1 MKSLFAVLALLAVIP
16 AVAQEKALYQSEKFS
31 IYGNRVEQPPYKA
44 VALSSTHLISDYQ
57 SPANLIYSADIQF
70 KFSLN
75 SRDNEMLS
83 GFDHLVTLHPENN
96 NADTGPV
103 VFGRRF
109 IDTTGNSTAL
119 PENVTWLV
127 KLDMRHVLAA
137 FEKEGYFTLFNGQ
150 KFYKADFKGVYIAG
164 SAKPLSWDFENLYTV
179 PDWELKDPDGDG
191 IYTTTLLLNPHQDI
205 KGPDE
210 WKLNADLK
218 GLPEFR
224 SGNLLSEALY
234 KLSLEEMLNDIRPDG
249 AFMAGKEWEGVW
261 TRDISYSIHLAL
273 AILKPG
279 TAKQS
284 LMRKVKNKRI
294 IQDTGSGGSWPV
306 STDRVVWAVAAWE
319 IYKVTGDREWLSE
332 SYEIIKNTWED
343 DRKTAF
349 DTQSGLYYGESSFLD
364 WREQTYPKWMEP
376 VHIFQ
381 SVNLGTNTI
390 HYQVCNILAE
400 MAEILGQLEE
410 QYREASE
417 ELSIAINKELWM
429 EDKGYYAQ
437 YAYGNYFRILSPRS
451 ESLGEAL
458 SILWGIAGK
467 ERAEKMVASVPV
479 TAFGI
484 PCIYPQIPHIKPYHN
499 DAVWPF
505 VQAYWALASAKTGN
519 EESVL
524 QSIAAIYRQASLFL
538 TNKENFV
545 ATNGDFKGTAI
556 NSDRQLWSVAAN
568 LAIVYKIYFGMEFKP
583 DGLMFSP
590 FVPASMSGVKE
601 LKGFIYRDAV
611 LDISISGSGNSIRSF
626 TLDGLE
632 CQPFIP
638 GNLIGNHKIE
648 IFLEDNNAHS
658 TTVNLQEVRYS
669 LPAPLYRL
677 VGDSLFISSVDGQHK
692 FNIYR
697 NGKKWLETSDG
708 RIQLPADSFYTEYMI
723 SVTDE
728 AGYESFA
735 ALPVIRYLPVN
746 VIVLEAETFAQASIH
761 PCKGFTGPGFVELT
775 TTENTRFAFTVPVK
789 SGGEY
794 LISFRYSNG
803 SGPVNTDNKCAIRTL
818 MVNGAETGT
827 VVMPQR
833 GLGEW
838 SNWGSG
844 NSLKVH
850 LSPGNNEFSLEL
862 LNPQN
867 ANMNGEI
874 NTAFLDSISVI
885 RLE

>member
-1 MKSLFAVLALLAVIP
+1 
-16 AVAQEKALYQSEKFS
+16 
-31 IYGNRVEQPPYKA
+31 
-44 VALSSTHLISDYQ
+44 
-57 SPANLIYSADIQF
+57 
-70 KFSLN
+70 
-75 SRDNEMLS
+75 MLS

-96 NADTGPV
+96 NAVTGPV

-109 IDTTGNSTAL
+109 IDTTRNSEAL
-119 PENVTWLV
+119 PENVTWQV

-179 PDWELKDPDGDG
+179 PALELKDPDGDG
-191 IYTTTLLLNPHQDI
+191 IYTTTLLLNPHHEI

-210 WKLNADLK
+210 WKLSADIK
-218 GLPEFR
+218 EFPEFR
-224 SGNLLSEALY
+224 SGNLISEALY
-234 KLSLEEMLNDIRPDG
+234 KLSLEEMLHDIRPDG

-273 AILKPG
+273 AILKPE

-319 IYKVTGDREWLSE
+319 IYKVTGDHEWLSQ

-349 DTQSGLYYGESSFLD
+349 DARTGLYFGESSFLD

-381 SVNLGTNTI
+381 SVNLGTNAI
-390 HYQVCNILAE
+390 HYQVCNILTE
-400 MAEILGQLEE
+400 MAEILGQPDE
-410 QYREASE
+410 QYRKASK
-417 ELSIAINKELWM
+417 ELSIAINKVLWM
-429 EDKGYYAQ
+429 EDKGFYAQ

-458 SILWGIAGK
+458 CVLSGIAGD
-467 ERAEKMVASVPV
+467 ERAGKMVASVPV

-519 EESVL
+519 EESVM

-590 FVPASMSGVKE
+590 FVPASMVGVKE
-601 LKGFIYRDAV
+601 LKGFRYRDAV
-611 LDISISGSGNSIRSF
+611 LDISITGSGNSIRSF
-626 TLDGLE
+626 TLDGLDM
-632 CQPFIP
+632 P
-638 GNLIGNHKIE
+638 
-648 IFLEDNNAHS
+648 A
-658 TTVNLQEVRYS
+658 VYS
-669 LPAPLYRL
+669 R
-677 VGDSLFISSVDGQHK
+677 
-692 FNIYR
+692 
-697 NGKKWLETSDG
+697 
-708 RIQLPADSFYTEYMI
+708 
-723 SVTDE
+723 
-728 AGYESFA
+728 
-735 ALPVIRYLPVN
+735 
-746 VIVLEAETFAQASIH
+746 
-761 PCKGFTGPGFVELT
+761 
-775 TTENTRFAFTVPVK
+775 
-789 SGGEY
+789 
-794 LISFRYSNG
+794 
-803 SGPVNTDNKCAIRTL
+803 
-818 MVNGAETGT
+818 
-827 VVMPQR
+827 
-833 GLGEW
+833 
-838 SNWGSG
+838 
-844 NSLKVH
+844 
-850 LSPGNNEFSLEL
+850 
-862 LNPQN
+862 
-867 ANMNGEI
+867 
-874 NTAFLDSISVI
+874 
-885 RLE
+885 